1 MIGCGR
7 KRQPG
12 RNFLRVM
19 HELALDRVWNRI
31 VRLRDFRDRD
41 DERAKLFV
49 RRSNLLLD
57 ALGFVRVSF
66 SEPEHSEGSGG
77 NALVVVANFCLLY
90 EM

>member
-57 ALGFVRVSF
+57 AARFVRLSF
-66 SEPEHSEGSGG
+66 SEP
-77 NALVVVANFCLLY
+77 
-90 EM
+90 

>member
-57 ALGFVRVSF
+57 AVRFVRLSF
-66 SEPEHSEGSGG
+66 SEP
-77 NALVVVANFCLLY
+77 
-90 EM
+90 